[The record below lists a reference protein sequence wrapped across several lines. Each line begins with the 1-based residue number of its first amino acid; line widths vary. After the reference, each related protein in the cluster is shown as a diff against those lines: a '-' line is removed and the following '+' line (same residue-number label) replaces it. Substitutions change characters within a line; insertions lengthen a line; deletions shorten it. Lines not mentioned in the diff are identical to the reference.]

1 MLIRGSML
9 SDKIVIEGLMV
20 LLPQVTYHVPGIVLA
35 I

>member
-1 MLIRGSML
+1 MLIRGSVL

-20 LLPQVTYHVPGIVLA
+20 FLPQVTYHVPGIVLA